1 MRAFLVLFLL
11 ACEAPRAGVE
21 IEEVTAS
28 RDAARK
34 VVVDVVIRA
43 REGLGGNIGNYCA
56 QATFPGQ
63 SEPVEICASD
73 LEDGDTKALHFVS
86 ANDVAEGSIIAIR
99 VRHEHRDRGANVVA
113 PR

>member
-1 MRAFLVLFLL
+1 VRFLLLFLL
-11 ACEAPRAGVE
+11 ACEAPRAGIE

-28 RDAARK
+28 RDPFRK

-56 QATFPGQ
+56 RATFPGQ
-63 SEPVEICASD
+63 SEPVETCASD
-73 LEDGDTKALHFVS
+73 LEDGDTKALRFVS
-86 ANDVAEGSIIAIR
+86 ESEVAEGSTIAVRI
-99 VRHEHRDRGANVVA
+99 RHEGRDRGANVVA